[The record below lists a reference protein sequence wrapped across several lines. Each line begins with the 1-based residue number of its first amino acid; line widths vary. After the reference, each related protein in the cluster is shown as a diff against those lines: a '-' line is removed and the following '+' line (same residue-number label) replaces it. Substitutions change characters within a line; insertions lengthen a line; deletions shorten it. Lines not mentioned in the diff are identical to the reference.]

1 MKTKWKIIL
10 IGLAGI
16 GAIIGAL
23 YSWPYVFV
31 MGGAF

>member
-10 IGLAGI
+10 IGLAISGGI
-16 GAIIGAL
+16 LGAL
-23 YSWPYVFV
+23 YAWPYIFI